1 MPSPSVPTKSGKL
14 SDVARHVVMP
24 SGVVSTGWPAV
35 RDRCAGFGVTFDEW
49 QDGAG
54 RAILAKR
61 ADGLYAASVGG
72 VVISIPRQ
80 VAKTFLTG
88 SIVFAL
94 CMLHPGLTVIWTAH
108 RLRTATETFAQMRAF
123 ARRKRVKPHVKNIVL
138 GSGDEA
144 IEFHND
150 SRILF
155 GARERGFGR
164 GFTQV
169 GVLVFD
175 EAQILTENAIDD
187 MVPAMNQAENPL
199 LFFLGTPPKPSDP
212 GEVFARKRAE
222 AIGGDSDDTL
232 YIEFSAD
239 RGSDPMDRKQWAKAN
254 PSFPRHTPETSML
267 RMRKNLSLDSF
278 VREALGVW
286 DESLSVFPARSW
298 ELCNDQASS
307 LQGEPF
313 ALAWDVA
320 PDSSW
325 STVSFAGLRPDGR
338 WHVEV
343 VEDGS
348 RAGTQWVAERV
359 ALAAERAGSRLAG
372 VGVAAGSTAAA
383 LVPDVKRAL
392 SEHGLTVR
400 ATPKGNGLPLSEVGA
415 QQYAQACG
423 AMFNAVK
430 DGRLRHLTQR
440 ELNDAVDHARRRE
453 VGELWVW
460 DRKSWTRDIT
470 ALCAVT
476 VAMRTFELS
485 PVQSAYAAPFVDL
498 EDY

>member
-1 MPSPSVPTKSGKL
+1 MPTPSAPTKNGQL
-14 SDVARHVVMP
+14 SEVARHVVLP
-24 SGVVSTGWPAV
+24 AGIVSTGWPAV
-35 RDRCAGFGVTFDEW
+35 RDKCAGFGVQFDPW

-61 ADGLYAASVGG
+61 ADGQYAASVGG

-88 SIVFAL
+88 AIVFAL
-94 CMLHPGLTVIWTAH
+94 CMIYPGLTVIWTAH
-108 RLRTATETFAQMRAF
+108 RLRTATETFASMRAF
-123 ARRKRVKPHVKNIVL
+123 ARRKKIKPHVKNIVL

-144 IEFHND
+144 VEFHNG

-164 GFTQV
+164 GFTNV

-187 MVPAMNQAENPL
+187 MVPAMNQAANPL

-222 AIGGDSDDTL
+222 ALAGDSDDTL

-254 PSFPRHTPETSML
+254 PSYPHRTPESAML

-286 DESLSVFPARSW
+286 EEQAGVFPPGSW
-298 ELCNDQASS
+298 ERTQDRMSAL
-307 LQGEPF
+307 GENPLV
-313 ALAWDVA
+313 LAWDVA
-320 PDSSW
+320 PDGSQA
-325 STVSFAGLRPDGR
+325 TVVFAGRRPDER

-343 VEDGS
+343 LEDGS
-348 RAGTQWVAERV
+348 APGTDWVAERV
-359 ALAAERAGSRLAG
+359 ALAAQRAGSRLLGLA
-372 VGVAAGSTAAA
+372 VAGSSPAAA
-383 LVPDVKRAL
+383 LLPEIKQAL
-392 SEHGLTVR
+392 AKADIPVR
-400 ATPKGNGLPLSEVGA
+400 ASKSDSGLPVVELSGP
-415 QQYAQACG
+415 QYGQACVSF
-423 AMFNAVK
+423 FNAVK
-430 DGRLRHLTQR
+430 DGRIKQLGQH
-440 ELNDAVDHARRRE
+440 ELNLAAGYAKRRT
-453 VGELWVW
+453 VGDVWVW
-460 DRKSWTRDIT
+460 DRKQWTRDIT
-470 ALCAVT
+470 PLCAAT
-476 VAMRTFELS
+476 VAVRAFELM
-485 PVQSAYAAPFVDL
+485 PQPEPLFAY
-498 EDY
+498 